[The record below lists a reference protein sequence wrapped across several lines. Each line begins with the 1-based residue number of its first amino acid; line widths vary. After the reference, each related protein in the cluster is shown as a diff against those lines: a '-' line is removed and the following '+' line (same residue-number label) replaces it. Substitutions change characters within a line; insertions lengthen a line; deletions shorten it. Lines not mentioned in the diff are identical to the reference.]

1 MDPVILLYT
10 VLLATAFGLSWFHH
24 GDHQRQGRVLLVS
37 AVLAGFLLTAAVTA
51 LVLAGSVLGQILSAL
66 ATLFAAQSTTASIAL
81 LWHEIA
87 ADTTDD
93 NHPAKEGDGA

>member
-37 AVLAGFLLTAAVTA
+37 AVLAGFLLTAAVSA
-51 LVLAGSVLGQILSAL
+51 LVLASSVLGQILAAL
-66 ATLFAAQSTTASIAL
+66 ATLFAAQAATASIAL
-81 LWHEIA
+81 LWHEVA
-87 ADTTDD
+87 ADTAAEPAPLQEDD
-93 NHPAKEGDGA
+93 GS